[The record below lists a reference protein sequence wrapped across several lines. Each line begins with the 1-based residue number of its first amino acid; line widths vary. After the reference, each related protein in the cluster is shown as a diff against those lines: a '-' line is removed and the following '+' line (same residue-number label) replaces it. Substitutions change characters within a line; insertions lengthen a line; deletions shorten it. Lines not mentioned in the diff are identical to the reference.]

1 MKPIHLATLLAVA
14 AFGLARADN
23 PPSTTTTPSA
33 GNSAPAASAA
43 GAPATAAAPAAHTP
57 AKAQP
62 PWKMYMRNGEP
73 KYCREVPI
81 SSNGNSRITETKCVN
96 ETDYIR
102 EQEATA
108 RTREAL
114 QQGSHGCQPN
124 CGH

>member
-1 MKPIHLATLLAVA
+1 MKPMYLATLVIVA

-23 PPSTTTTPSA
+23 PPASTTNPASPGATTT
-33 GNSAPAASAA
+33 AA
-43 GAPATAAAPAAHTP
+43 GAPATPAAPPAHTP
-57 AKAQP
+57 AKALP

-81 SSNGNSRITETKCVN
+81 SSSGGNSRITETKCVN